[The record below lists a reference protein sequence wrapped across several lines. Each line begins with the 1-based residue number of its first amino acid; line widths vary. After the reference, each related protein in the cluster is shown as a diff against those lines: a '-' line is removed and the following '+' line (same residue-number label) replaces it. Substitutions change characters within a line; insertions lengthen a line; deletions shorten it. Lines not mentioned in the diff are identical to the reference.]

1 MAEDEEDTFGGSAMS
16 QSIIEVRVTLK
27 GRPVKEFRFSE
38 SRVTI
43 GRDPSSNVFLD
54 NPGISREHAI
64 LERKGSAIYVQDMGS
79 ANGTFLNE
87 DQVQRERVREG
98 DKVRIGKFS
107 LEVVVQE
114 DRRGLPENGRSAGAA
129 FEGTMVLETA
139 QIDRLITRAKEA
151 ESQVMAEA
159 PAEVAAHGNALRVPA
174 GQPQGRIHALP
185 AAPPAPVELPQ
196 GLAWWKSQA
205 WGLAIGFTAGIAVGA
220 LLVRAL
226 AG

>member
-1 MAEDEEDTFGGSAMS
+1 MS
-16 QSIIEVRVTLK
+16 QNIIEVRVTLK

-64 LERKGSAIYVQDMGS
+64 LERKGGAIYVQDMGS
-79 ANGTFLNE
+79 ANGTFLND

-107 LEVVVQE
+107 LEIAVQE
-114 DRRGLPENGRSAGAA
+114 GRRGLTENGRSGGAA

-139 QIDRLITRAKEA
+139 QIDRLITRSKEA
-151 ESQVMAEA
+151 ESQVVAGAAAEPTA
-159 PAEVAAHGNALRVPA
+159 DGSVVRVPA
-174 GQPQGRIHALP
+174 GQPRGRVHALP
-185 AAPPAPVELPQ
+185 IATPSPAAPPQ
-196 GLAWWKSQA
+196 GLAWWKSQV
-205 WGLAIGFTAGIAVGA
+205 WGLAIGFTAGIAMGA